1 MQSIQPKNL
10 SNTELIRI
18 AADELDM
25 YGTLPDTWQ
34 KELLRRFTALAP
46 ANEFPPI
53 DEKQLSLFY

>member
-1 MQSIQPKNL
+1 
-10 SNTELIRI
+10 
-18 AADELDM
+18 M